1 MAKVLGAENAFVRP
15 LRTLQALGYAALMK
29 LLSANK
35 GREAKAIAPFETRFW
50 FHIKPLKGRDSYLF
64 HRDHDVLEQLAG
76 DVTFR
81 ARQIDV
87 WIRAL
92 KSRQAWCAANDSVMR
107 VLLIPEKHVVYA
119 DKLPFLVAPTDRRPA
134 LQVLAAARS
143 DATLAGKLLYPLE
156 TLRAARAQRQTYFKT
171 DTHWNSYGAFVAYRA
186 LVDSLAPEIR
196 LERVEEKD
204 LVWTQRP
211 YVGDIGVRF
220 AEERGETAETAEP
233 TATYKLVFHNHNF
246 GRGAVHV
253 YENERRDLPTCV
265 LFRDSF
271 SNFLVPYL
279 MRGFSRL
286 VAVSSLTCQY
296 DLLNQERPDVV
307 LFVTIER
314 FLATFGRGLTIE
326 LPEDE
331 LAHSFESL
339 SGTALKAVR
348 RTSG

>member
-15 LRTLQALGYAALMK
+15 LRTLQALGYGLLMK
-29 LLSANK
+29 MRGADK
-35 GREAKAIAPFETRFW
+35 AREARAIAGFETRFW
-50 FHIKPLKGRDSYLF
+50 FQIKPLKGRDGYLF

-76 DVTFR
+76 DVVFR

-92 KSRQAWCAANDSVMR
+92 KTRQAWCAANDSVMR
-107 VLLIPEKHVVYA
+107 VLLIPEKHVVYG
-119 DKLPFLVAPTDRRPA
+119 DKLPFPVRSVPKRPA
-134 LQVLAAARS
+134 MQLLAAAQS
-143 DATLAGKLLYPLE
+143 DAKLAGKLLYPFE
-156 TLRAARAQRQTYFKT
+156 TLRAARANRQTYFMT
-171 DTHWNSYGAFVAYRA
+171 DTHWNGYGAFLAYRA
-186 LVDSLAPEIR
+186 LIDSLATEIQ
-196 LERVEEKD
+196 LETVEEYD
-204 LVWTQRP
+204 LVWKRRP

-220 AEERGETAETAEP
+220 AKERSETMEVAEP
-233 TATYKLVFHNHNF
+233 PVTYKLVFHNENF

-271 SNFLVPYL
+271 SNFMIPYL

-286 VAVSSLTCQY
+286 VAVSSLTCQF

-314 FLATFGRGLTIE
+314 FLATFGRGVTIE

-339 SGTALKAVR
+339 SGTELKAVR
-348 RTSG
+348 RAAG